1 MSKTDATPTQRRGT
15 IALIIASAV
24 LAAVGMGLLFGLR
37 EEDSGTSPTATPTTS
52 ASSGEA
58 AHRGEASPSSAPSSP
73 DADPST
79 SAAATDP
86 SPVPAPMY
94 EAARAFTIAWAGH
107 DARPGRDTSYDDASR
122 RAAAFADGVL
132 AEDLRTHSSG
142 SAGRQQWL
150 TWKERQVQV
159 TVTVL
164 RVSLP
169 DGAPA
174 PTQDSGFAQVIY
186 SVTET
191 PAQGDSSASEQHV
204 VLKLHRGGDGT
215 WRVTGLPNV

>member
-1 MSKTDATPTQRRGT
+1 MPNTDATPTQRRGT
-15 IALIIASAV
+15 IALFIASVV
-24 LAAVGMGLLFGLR
+24 LAAVGMALLFGLR
-37 EEDSGTSPTATPTTS
+37 GEDASTSPTATSTKS

-58 AHRGEASPSSAPSSP
+58 ANRGEASPSPAPSKP
-73 DADPST
+73 EAGPPT
-79 SAAATDP
+79 SATAKEP
-86 SPVPAPMY
+86 SPVPAPMH

-132 AEDLRTHSSG
+132 AEDLRTHTSG
-142 SAGRQQWL
+142 SAGGQQWL

-159 TVTVL
+159 TVKVL

-174 PTQDSGFAQVIY
+174 LTQDSGFAQVIY
-186 SVTET
+186 NVTET
-191 PAQGDSSASEQHV
+191 PAQGDPSESEQHV

>member
-1 MSKTDATPTQRRGT
+1 MPETDAQRAQRRGT
-15 IALIIASAV
+15 IALFIASAV
-24 LAAVGMGLLFGLR
+24 LAAVGMALLFGLR
-37 EEDSGTSPTATPTTS
+37 GEGPSTSPTATPTTS
-52 ASSGEA
+52 APSSEA
-58 AHRGEASPSSAPSSP
+58 ADHGEASPSPAPSSP
-73 DADPST
+73 EAEPSR
-79 SAAATDP
+79 SSVAAEP
-86 SPVPAPMY
+86 SPVPAPMH

-107 DARPGRDTSYDDASR
+107 DARPGRDSSYDDAAR
-122 RAAAFADGVL
+122 RAAAFADGEL
-132 AEDLRTHSSG
+132 AEDLRTHTSG

-150 TWKERQVQV
+150 NWKERQVQV

-186 SVTET
+186 KVTES
-191 PAQGDSSASEQHV
+191 PAQGAPIESEQHV
-204 VLKLHRGGDGT
+204 ALKLRRANDGT